1 MGASSE
7 EMSYKDLSRL
17 TLEAVLQTVMVCVI
31 GYWAAHQGY
40 LNRSAQKVISNLN
53 VMVFTP
59 CLVFSKIASRLS
71 VAALMDISI
80 IPVIFVVSTG
90 ISYVCGQVCGK
101 WFRFSERET
110 NFVTAMAVF
119 GNSNSVPV
127 SLFLNLA
134 ASLPALQWPDIPD
147 DNADNV
153 ASRGLLYLLI
163 FQQLGQMLRWSWG
176 FNTLLAPSA
185 TLPTSTDPSSNSN
198 LQVESGS
205 ANAGVGAQGR
215 YTDSS
220 SGSDSQKPKLLS
232 LVISEIKSFMNPP
245 LWAML
250 AAIVVASVG
259 PLKNALYGD
268 QATFVHNTIGLG
280 IQQVGSVAVP
290 LILVVLGANLAP
302 PAADEMHFNQKSP
315 NHSKMIFA
323 SLVSRMILPSLIL
336 LPIFALTVR
345 YIGISILDDPAFL
358 VACFILTAS
367 PPAIQLSQICQLNQV
382 YEPEMAGVLFWGY
395 LVLSLPSAII
405 IVVVALEVLDWTKL
419 SVESVN
425 VAQNLTAEAVAEV
438 VRYMS

>member
-7 EMSYKDLSRL
+7 GMSYKDLSRL

-71 VAALMDISI
+71 VAALIDISI
-80 IPVIFVVSTG
+80 IPVIFLVSTG
-90 ISYVCGQVCGK
+90 ISYLCGRVCGK
-101 WFRFSERET
+101 FFKFNERET

-134 ASLPALQWPDIPD
+134 ASLPALQWPDIPN

-176 FNTLLAPSA
+176 FNTLLAPA

-198 LQVESGS
+198 SQLELGS
-205 ANAGVGAQGR
+205 ANAEGTAQSQ
-215 YTDSS
+215 YADTNA
-220 SGSDSQKPKLLS
+220 GSDTQKRKLLS

-268 QATFVHNTIGLG
+268 EETFVHKTIGLG

-290 LILVVLGANLAP
+290 LILVVLGSNLAP

-315 NHSKMIFA
+315 NYSKMIFA

-382 YEPEMAGVLFWGY
+382 FEPEMAGVLFWGY

-419 SVESVN
+419 SVESVTA
-425 VAQNLTAEAVAEV
+425 AQNLTSEAATKV

>member
-1 MGASSE
+1 
-7 EMSYKDLSRL
+7 MSYRDISLL

-31 GYWAAHQGY
+31 GYWASRQGY

-59 CLVFSKIASRLS
+59 CLVFSKISSRLS
-71 VAALMDISI
+71 VAALVDISM
-80 IPVIFVVSTG
+80 IPVIFFVSTG
-90 ISYVCGQVCGK
+90 ISFLCGQACGK
-101 WFRFSERET
+101 FFKLNERES

-134 ASLPALQWPDIPD
+134 ANLPALQWPDIPD

-185 TLPTSTDPSSNSN
+185 TLLTTTDPSSTSNSQAEMDSASSENSPIFNSN
-198 LQVESGS
+198 SNSGP
-205 ANAGVGAQGR
+205 
-215 YTDSS
+215 
-220 SGSDSQKPKLLS
+220 QKQKFLS
-232 LVISEIKSFMNPP
+232 LIISEIKSFMNPP

-259 PLKNALYGD
+259 PIKNALYGNHD
-268 QATFVHNTIGLG
+268 NFLHQTISLG

-290 LILVVLGANLAP
+290 LILVVLGSNLAP
-302 PAADEMHFNQKSP
+302 PAANEVHYNQKST
-315 NHSKMIFA
+315 NYSKMIFA

-336 LPIFALTVR
+336 LPLIALTVR

-382 YEPEMAGVLFWGY
+382 FEAEMAGVLFWGY
-395 LVLSLPSAII
+395 LVMSLPSAII
-405 IVVVALEVLDWTKL
+405 IVVLALEVLDWTNL
-419 SVESVN
+419 SVQSVA
-425 VAQNLTAEAVAEV
+425 VAQHLASEAAAEGLGYLA
-438 VRYMS
+438 